1 MLFLLFEKMSGL
13 TILAL
18 LGFIFIRR
26 NLVKDSDLSYMSWL
40 VIDVT
45 MPALFFVQVINGG
58 FSFEN
63 KGLFY
68 CFAAG
73 LLIPFAAYALSFP
86 VFSKFPL
93 KLGEKSAIRFAAIVG
108 NSSFIPLPLA
118 MALWGSDGVNA
129 CLAYVLGSNIFL
141 FSFGIAMLGESRG
154 NKNHLFSMVFKHPQ
168 AIAFAAGAI
177 LFFFHLSP
185 PGWVLDPLDAL
196 GRATIPLAMLIT
208 GGILGR
214 ESFSLEGK
222 QRPLLI
228 LALFKLLLIPA
239 LVYLV
244 ILPFKNNQIVNLH
257 LSLILLEASM
267 PSLASAA
274 AYARRFGGDAAMASS
289 GTLVTTLCSLITVPL
304 WMQLWMS

>member
-1 MLFLLFEKMSGL
+1 MLFLLFEKMAGL
-13 TILAL
+13 AILAA

-26 NLVKDSDLSYMSWL
+26 NFIKDSDLNFLSWL

-68 CFAAG
+68 CFIAG
-73 LLIPFAAYALSFP
+73 LLIPFSAYALSFP
-86 VFSKFPL
+86 IFSKFPL
-93 KLGEKSAIRFAAIVG
+93 KSGEKSAIRFAAVVG
-108 NSSFIPLPLA
+108 NTSFIPLPLA

-141 FSFGIAMLGESRG
+141 FSFGIAMLGESHVD
-154 NKNHLFSMVFKHPQ
+154 KKPLFLMVFKHPQ
-168 AIAFAAGAI
+168 ALAFAAGVI

-185 PGWVLDPLDAL
+185 PGWVLEPLDAL
-196 GRATIPLAMLIT
+196 GKATIPLAMLIT

-222 QRPLLI
+222 RWPLLI
-228 LALFKLLLIPA
+228 LALFKLLLVPA
-239 LVYLV
+239 LVYIAV
-244 ILPFKNNQIVNLH
+244 LPFKNSQIANLY

-274 AYARRFGGDAAMASS
+274 AYARRFGGDAGMASS
-289 GTLVTTLCSLITVPL
+289 GTLITTLCSLITVPF